1 MTYMPLRIAIIILIL
16 VSVPKMY
23 QLTVIIFNPSGAP
36 NVSFELYESNNYF
49 RQGQIIASYE
59 ISGGEQTIPFNLSQ
73 GIYEYDLSLNSQG
86 YTIAPS
92 PTGFINLTENE
103 KIISL

>member
-59 ISGGEQTIPFNLSQ
+59 ISGGEQTIPFNLSHRGQAAKGLQLGPADPSKVSQRVPGLQ
-73 GIYEYDLSLNSQG
+73 GLHARG
-86 YTIAPS
+86 AP
-92 PTGFINLTENE
+92 
-103 KIISL
+103 